1 MNINEILSIIRGLAC
16 STGLYGRIYNDI
28 MGMPED
34 ERNDY
39 FAYLESLNFST
50 DLDVVLFFEEG
61 KLPDGYE
68 KPAMTDEAIK
78 SAVAEQLA
86 GMIDNNI
93 VRGFGVE
100 SFRGWCEDG
109 DVFANNGMTDDE
121 IDRAMALVDE
131 LEDAVDKINR
141 VLGEL

>member
-16 STGLYGRIYNDI
+16 STGLYGRIYNDL
-28 MGMPED
+28 MCMSED

-39 FAYLESLNFST
+39 FAYLESLNFAT

-61 KLPDGYE
+61 KLPEGYE
-68 KPAMTDEAIK
+68 RPAMTDEEIK
-78 SAVAEQLA
+78 KAVAVKLA
-86 GMIDNNI
+86 WMIDNNI

-109 DVFANNGMTDDE
+109 DIFANNGMNDEE

-131 LEDAVDKINR
+131 LEDAVDKINQL
-141 VLGEL
+141 LGEL